1 MVISVICVMHGS
13 HLVGLQMSTYGYTI
27 LAERNAT
34 VAKGTIHFGGVPL
47 LIG

>member
-34 VAKGTIHFGGVPL
+34 VAKGSIHFGGVPL